1 MDRSRREGAGW
12 PMIDTTVLT
21 QLLNGIILG
30 LIYGLMAIG
39 LTMIWS
45 ITDLPDFSQ
54 GGIYII
60 SAYVAYWSIVL
71 LNIPYFFAIPTGAV
85 MGILLSVFFERIV
98 YKPLRASGLSCL
110 LAAIALFFLLEN
122 VAIALWTPKAKIMS
136 VPETEVSL
144 NLFGIVTTYHRIIIL
159 IISVL
164 LFILV
169 HLFIKYT
176 KMGMAIRAVSEDKEI
191 AGLMGINTDKI
202 YVVTWALGGALTS
215 VAAILI
221 SPLYA
226 VWPGMGDLPLLKAL
240 VVVILG
246 GFGSIIG
253 ALIGGLI
260 LGVIETFGAVYVSAA
275 YQHGFA
281 FIILLLTLSLRP
293 RGLFGK
299 R

>member
-1 MDRSRREGAGW
+1 M
-12 PMIDTTVLT
+12 MIDTVILS
-21 QLLNGIILG
+21 QVFNGVILG

-45 ITDLPDFSQ
+45 ITGLPDFSQ

-60 SAYVAYWSIVL
+60 TAYVAYWAITLFNVPYL
-71 LNIPYFFAIPTGAV
+71 LTIPIGALA
-85 MGILLSVFFERIV
+85 GILLSVGFERIV
-98 YKPLRASGLSCL
+98 YNRLRPSGVLSCL

-122 VAIALWTPKAKIMS
+122 VANALWTPKAKIMS
-136 VPETEVSL
+136 VPETEVSI
-144 NLFGIVTTYHRIIIL
+144 NLFGIVTSLHRIIIL
-159 IISVL
+159 IVSVL
-164 LFILV
+164 LFIII

-176 KMGMAIRAVSEDKEI
+176 KIGMAMRAVAEDREI
-191 AGLMGINTDKI
+191 TELMGIDTRRVYI
-202 YVVTWALGGALTS
+202 ATWALGGALTS
-215 VAAILI
+215 IAAILV

-226 VWPGMGDLPLLKAL
+226 VWPGMGTLPLLKAL

-260 LGVIETFGAVYVSAA
+260 LGLIETIGAIYVSAA

-281 FIILLLTLSLRP
+281 FILLLLTLSLRP
-293 RGLFGK
+293 KGLFG
-299 R
+299 RR

>member
-1 MDRSRREGAGW
+1 
-12 PMIDTTVLT
+12 MIDTIVLT
-21 QLLNGIILG
+21 QLLNGFILG

-45 ITDLPDFSQ
+45 VTDLPDFSQ

-60 SAYVAYWSIVL
+60 SAYIAYWTITL
-71 LNIPYFFAIPTGAV
+71 LNVPYFLAIPIGALA
-85 MGILLSVFFERIV
+85 GILLSVAFERIV
-98 YKPLRASGLSCL
+98 YNRLRPSGVLSCL

-122 VAIALWTPKAKIMS
+122 AANALWTPKAKIMS
-136 VPETEVSL
+136 VPETEVSI
-144 NLFGIVTTYHRIIIL
+144 NLFGIVTSYHRIIIF

-164 LFILV
+164 LFIFV

-176 KMGMAIRAVSEDKEI
+176 KIGMAMRAVAEDREI
-191 AGLMGINTDKI
+191 AALMGIDASKVYI
-202 YVVTWALGGALTS
+202 ATWALGGALTS

-226 VWPGMGDLPLLKAL
+226 VWPGMGTLPLLKAL

-260 LGVIETFGAVYVSAA
+260 LGLIETFGAIYVSAA

-281 FIILLLTLSLRP
+281 FILLLLTLSLRP
-293 RGLFGK
+293 KGLFG
-299 R
+299 RR

>member
-1 MDRSRREGAGW
+1 
-12 PMIDTTVLT
+12 MIDTIVLT
-21 QLLNGIILG
+21 QLLNGFILG

-45 ITDLPDFSQ
+45 VTDLPDFSQ

-60 SAYVAYWSIVL
+60 SAYVAYWTIIL
-71 LNIPYFFAIPTGAV
+71 LNVPYFLAIPIGALA
-85 MGILLSVFFERIV
+85 GILLSVAFERIV
-98 YKPLRASGLSCL
+98 YNRLRPSGVLSCL

-122 VAIALWTPKAKIMS
+122 VANALWTPKAKIMS

-144 NLFGIVTTYHRIIIL
+144 NLFGIVTSYHRIIIF

-164 LFILV
+164 LFIFV

-176 KMGMAIRAVSEDKEI
+176 KIGMAMRAVAEDREI
-191 AGLMGINTDKI
+191 AALMGVDTSKVYIA
-202 YVVTWALGGALTS
+202 TWALGGALTS

-226 VWPGMGDLPLLKAL
+226 VWPGMGTLPLLKAL

-260 LGVIETFGAVYVSAA
+260 LGLIETFGAIYVSAA

-281 FIILLLTLSLRP
+281 FILLLLTLSLRP
-293 RGLFGK
+293 KGLFG
-299 R
+299 RR

>member
-1 MDRSRREGAGW
+1 
-12 PMIDTTVLT
+12 MIDTLVLT
-21 QLLNGIILG
+21 QLLNGAILG

-45 ITDLPDFSQ
+45 VTDLPDFSQ

-60 SAYVAYWSIVL
+60 SAYVAYWTITL
-71 LNIPYFFAIPTGAV
+71 LNAPYFLALLIGALA
-85 MGILLSVFFERIV
+85 GILLSVSFERVV
-98 YKPLRASGLSCL
+98 YNRLRPSGVLSCL

-122 VAIALWTPKAKIMS
+122 IANALWTPKAKIMS
-136 VPETEVSL
+136 VPETEVTL
-144 NLFGIVTTYHRIIIL
+144 NLFGIVTSYHRIIIF
-159 IISVL
+159 ITSVI
-164 LFILV
+164 LFIFI

-176 KMGMAIRAVSEDKEI
+176 KIGMAIRAVAEDREI
-191 AGLMGINTDKI
+191 AALMGIDTSKVYI
-202 YVVTWALGGALTS
+202 ATWAFGGALTS

-226 VWPGMGDLPLLKAL
+226 VWPGMGTLPLLKAL

-253 ALIGGLI
+253 ALVGGLI
-260 LGVIETFGAVYVSAA
+260 LGLIETFGAIYVSAA

-293 RGLFGK
+293 RGLFG
-299 R
+299 RR

>member
-1 MDRSRREGAGW
+1 
-12 PMIDTTVLT
+12 MIDTVILT
-21 QLLNGIILG
+21 QVFNGVILG

-45 ITDLPDFSQ
+45 ITNLPDFSQ

-60 SAYVAYWSIVL
+60 TAYVAYWAITLFNVPYL
-71 LNIPYFFAIPTGAV
+71 LTIPIGALT
-85 MGILLSVFFERIV
+85 GILLSVAFERIV
-98 YKPLRASGLSCL
+98 YNRLRPSGVLSCL

-122 VAIALWTPKAKIMS
+122 VANALWTPKAKIMS
-136 VPETEVSL
+136 VPETEVSID
-144 NLFGIVTTYHRIIIL
+144 LFGIITTTFHRIIIL
-159 IISVL
+159 IVSVL
-164 LFILV
+164 LFIII

-176 KMGMAIRAVSEDKEI
+176 KIGMAMRAVAEDRETTE
-191 AGLMGINTDKI
+191 LMGVDTRMVYIA
-202 YVVTWALGGALTS
+202 TWALGGALTS
-215 VAAILI
+215 VAAILV

-226 VWPGMGDLPLLKAL
+226 VWPGMGTLPLLKAL

-260 LGVIETFGAVYVSAA
+260 LGLVETIGAIYVSAA

-281 FIILLLTLSLRP
+281 FVLLLLTLSLRP
-293 RGLFGK
+293 KGLFG
-299 R
+299 RR

>member
-1 MDRSRREGAGW
+1 
-12 PMIDTTVLT
+12 
-21 QLLNGIILG
+21 
-30 LIYGLMAIG
+30 
-39 LTMIWS
+39 
-45 ITDLPDFSQ
+45 
-54 GGIYII
+54 
-60 SAYVAYWSIVL
+60 
-71 LNIPYFFAIPTGAV
+71 

-246 GFGSIIG
+246 GFGSIMG

-260 LGVIETFGAVYVSAA
+260 LGVIETLVQYTC
-275 YQHGFA
+275 QQ
-281 FIILLLTLSLRP
+281 LTSMDLPL
-293 RGLFGK
+293 
-299 R
+299 